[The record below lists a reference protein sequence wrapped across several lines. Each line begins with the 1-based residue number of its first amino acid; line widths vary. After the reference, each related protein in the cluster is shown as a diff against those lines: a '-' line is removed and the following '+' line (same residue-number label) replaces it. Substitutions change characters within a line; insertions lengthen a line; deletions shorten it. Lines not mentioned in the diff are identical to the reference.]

1 MAIYFGTFI
10 VSYLFCW
17 YGERLSNHKKEKK
30 AHVMLALA
38 ALVPSVLAGIRDYT
52 IGTDIA
58 TYGHWL
64 FIAAQNAK
72 NPITFA
78 LSKTSIDFLYS
89 VFVYCTA
96 HIFQAEHWLYFF
108 TGALIYGF
116 TIAGLYRY
124 RKEIS
129 ISMAW
134 LCYLFLFYGDT
145 LNAMRQCIAIAI
157 LVFAFSYFQTGNKL
171 RFTVLAIIAFLF
183 HSTSIVVIVF
193 VGAYVLLEK
202 RNTLT
207 MRAAI
212 LAVATIAM
220 FGYTKI
226 VSIAVNFGLLDDK
239 FMRYGEQATSGFSL
253 NPLLVRLPYLFFVVL
268 FYSAFIGKGENR
280 IEKSF
285 ADFLILM
292 ILMEMLTAEMRI
304 VNATLYRI
312 SLYFG
317 MYRCVATGRLLKVL
331 KSNNR
336 MIVMA
341 VIWILLILIW
351 IYQNVLQGNNQIY
364 PFTSELIGL

>member
-17 YGERLSNHKKEKK
+17 YGERLSNRKKGKN
-30 AHVMLALA
+30 ARVMLVLA
-38 ALVPSVLAGIRDYT
+38 ALVPAVLAGIRDYT

-58 TYGHWL
+58 TYGHWR

-89 VFVYCTA
+89 VLVYCTA
-96 HIFQAEHWLYFF
+96 HLFQSEHWLYFF
-108 TGALIYGF
+108 TGVLIYGF

-157 LVFAFSYFQTGNKL
+157 LIFAFSYFQTGNKL
-171 RFTVLAIIAFLF
+171 RFVILTIIAFLF
-183 HSTSIVVIVF
+183 HSTSIVVFVF
-193 VGAYVLLEK
+193 MGVYVLLEK
-202 RNTLT
+202 RNTLR
-207 MRAAI
+207 MRTEIMAAAI
-212 LAVATIAM
+212 IAM
-220 FGYTKI
+220 LSYAKI
-226 VSIAVNFGLLDDK
+226 LSIAVKFGLLNDK
-239 FMRYGEQATSGFSL
+239 FMRYVGQTISGFSL
-253 NPLLVRLPYLFFVVL
+253 NPLLIRLPYLFFIVL
-268 FYSAFIGKGENR
+268 FYSAFVGKGENK
-280 IEKSF
+280 IKKSF
-285 ADFLILM
+285 ADFLIMM
-292 ILMEMLTAEMRI
+292 ILMEMLTAEMRM
-304 VNATLYRI
+304 VNVTLYRI

-317 MYRCVATGRLLKVL
+317 MYRCIAIGRLFKVL

-336 MIVMA
+336 IIVMA
-341 VIWILLILIW
+341 VLWLILIIVW
-351 IYQNVLQGNNQIY
+351 IYQNALQGNNQIY

>member
-1 MAIYFGTFI
+1 M
-10 VSYLFCW
+10 
-17 YGERLSNHKKEKK
+17 
-30 AHVMLALA
+30 
-38 ALVPSVLAGIRDYT
+38 
-52 IGTDIA
+52 
-58 TYGHWL
+58 
-64 FIAAQNAK
+64 
-72 NPITFA
+72 
-78 LSKTSIDFLYS
+78 
-89 VFVYCTA
+89 
-96 HIFQAEHWLYFF
+96 
-108 TGALIYGF
+108 
-116 TIAGLYRY
+116 
-124 RKEIS
+124 
-129 ISMAW
+129 
-134 LCYLFLFYGDT
+134 
-145 LNAMRQCIAIAI
+145 
-157 LVFAFSYFQTGNKL
+157 
-171 RFTVLAIIAFLF
+171 
-183 HSTSIVVIVF
+183 IVF

-202 RNTLT
+202 RNTLR